1 MLVHREG
8 GACGDLWMLV
18 HLAGAAGRRGGDV
31 WGAARGSI
39 G

>member
-18 HLAGAAGRRGGDV
+18 HLAGGGWV
-31 WGAARGSI
+31 ARGRGLARVSI